1 MSLPGLIKAS
11 NLTDN
16 VVGFNVGILD
26 ALGSIQR
33 TPKKNTAAE
42 IRKVT
47 KPRLETYHEIT
58 VACERKEIKISSS
71 FVFQTTSC
79 CAVQLLSV
87 TNKLKNG
94 QPLSQSA

>member
-16 VVGFNVGILD
+16 AVGFNVGVLD

-33 TPKKNTAAE
+33 TPKKNCPAE

-47 KPRLETYHEIT
+47 KPRPETYHELT

-79 CAVQLLSV
+79 CVQRAVAYC
-87 TNKLKNG
+87 NN
-94 QPLSQSA
+94 